1 MFSASPR
8 PVPEFHGQTVSS
20 AIYRSLRT
28 EIVSLRRKPREQVR
42 SATIATSFRVSPTPV
57 YEALM
62 RLANDGLVEIVPSSG
77 TFVTRVPL
85 ADLPTALEIC
95 RVLERETAR
104 FAAGRASPGHLG
116 RLTASLERYRELG
129 GSADGDAFCRAE
141 EEFHALLAEAAGY
154 PLFWTVGQRVKW
166 QVDRCRQMAL
176 AEPDAAASL
185 LADHQAIVE
194 AIAAHDP
201 ASAAAA
207 VDRQFQGIEAGVRR
221 MLERHPDYFLP
232 P

>member
-8 PVPEFHGQTVSS
+8 TVSEFHGHTVSS

-62 RLANDGLVEIVPSSG
+62 RLANDGLVEIIPSSG

-104 FAAGRASPGHLG
+104 FAAERASPGHLG
-116 RLTASLERYRELG
+116 RLTASLERYRGLG

-141 EEFHALLAEAAGY
+141 EEFHALLAETAGY
-154 PLFWTVGQRVKW
+154 PLFWSVGQRVKW

-176 AEPDAAASL
+176 AEPDAAAAL
-185 LADHQAIVE
+185 LAEHQAIVE

-207 VDRQFQGIEAGVRR
+207 VDGQFQGIEASVRR
-221 MLERHPDYFLP
+221 MLGLHPDYFLP